1 MNTEKSTLDVLTVN
15 ILFLTVQIPI
25 EMIEV
30 FAMLKS
36 N

>member
-1 MNTEKSTLDVLTVN
+1 MNTEKSTLVVVPVN
-15 ILFLTVQIPI
+15 ILFLTVQMPI

-36 N
+36 D